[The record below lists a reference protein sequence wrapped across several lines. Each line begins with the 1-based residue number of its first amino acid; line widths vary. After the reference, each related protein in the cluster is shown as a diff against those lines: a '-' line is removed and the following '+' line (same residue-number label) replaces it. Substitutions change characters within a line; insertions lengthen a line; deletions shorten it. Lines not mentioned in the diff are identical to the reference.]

1 LISSHNHA
9 CYLSASVDFAMLS
22 YIFPA
27 VRVIFRIA
35 IVLLLV
41 LSLGLHW
48 AFLQTVAWTGMLVSY
63 AQQGTFAEAVSKT
76 FDGEHPCTM
85 CKVVQQGRAA
95 ERQQEQQA
103 AKTGLK
109 LEPSLIWRE
118 AVVLPPI
125 PRGWVCGPDIFSSS
139 RNDEPPKPRP
149 RASSSS
155 VIS

>member
-1 LISSHNHA
+1 
-9 CYLSASVDFAMLS
+9 
-22 YIFPA
+22 
-27 VRVIFRIA
+27 VRVIARIA

-48 AFLQTVAWTGMLVSY
+48 AFLQAVAWTGMLLSY
-63 AQQGTFAEAVSKT
+63 SQQGTFTEAVSKT
-76 FDGEHPCTM
+76 FDGEHPCKM
-85 CKVVQQGRAA
+85 CQFVEQGRAQ
-95 ERQQEQQA
+95 ERQPDQQA
-103 AKTGLK
+103 AKASLK

-118 AVVLPPI
+118 AVVLPAI